1 MNQRKSYR
9 YQVVDVFTQ
18 IPLEGNPLA
27 VFPAAAD
34 LESST
39 MQKIARELNLSE
51 TVFVVTSRRAGCAAR
66 LRIFTPGKEMDF
78 AGHPTVGTGF
88 VLVQQGIVSSGTRNF
103 CVEENVG
110 AIPVVV
116 GRTDRCCG
124 IAPCVGCCTNT
135 GNGAGCII
143 TGT

>member
-1 MNQRKSYR
+1 MKQKKSYR

-27 VFPAAAD
+27 VFPNAAD

-39 MQKIARELNLSE
+39 MQRIARELNLSE
-51 TVFVVTSRRAGCAAR
+51 TVFVVDSQRADCAAR
-66 LRIFTPGKEMDF
+66 LRIFTPGKEMEF
-78 AGHPTVGTGF
+78 AGHPTVGTAF
-88 VLVQQGIVSSGTRNF
+88 VLVQKGIVSSGTRNF

-116 GRTDRCCG
+116 DERDPSILWLRTPAVHDG
-124 IAPCVGCCTNT
+124 PKVEKVNA
-135 GNGAGCII
+135 A
-143 TGT
+143 